1 MIRNLFWFGLG
12 AGSAVYALT
21 KGKTYVQNTPKRVG
35 RNVGRQAA
43 DAKASVLDR
52 VASFG
57 QGVKEGAAERE
68 AELRDEVGHPRS
80 TPNRR
85 LRATR

>member
-12 AGSAVYALT
+12 AGSAVYVLT

-43 DAKASVLDR
+43 AVKVSLLDR
-52 VASFG
+52 VAAFG
-57 QGVKEGAAERE
+57 QGVKEGAEERE
-68 AELRDEVGHPRS
+68 AELREEVGHP
-80 TPNRR
+80 TTVPNRR
-85 LRATR
+85 LRPTR